1 MRCLGRE
8 TLVVSNYDQLCRV
21 PNRGQGAGAT
31 RPEST
36 LGRRRVAPAPAGHGR
51 CYAAESRPSASLA
64 QMRIEVIWLRMR
76 PRISNLKPWKVKIW
90 PTSGMQRP
98 EERREGKSVSVRVV
112 LGGRRIIKKKP
123 RRNMKANSNVAVP
136 PRKKEQRHQ
145 Q

>member
-36 LGRRRVAPAPAGHGR
+36 LGRSRVAPASAGHGR
-51 CYAAESRPSASLA
+51 CYAAESRPSASLE

-76 PRISNLKPWKVKIW
+76 PRISDLKPWTGKIR
-90 PTSGMQRP
+90 PTSGIDR
-98 EERREGKSVSVRVV
+98 KSTR
-112 LGGRRIIKKKP
+112 L
-123 RRNMKANSNVAVP
+123 NS
-136 PRKKEQRHQ
+136 RH
-145 Q
+145 

>member
-36 LGRRRVAPAPAGHGR
+36 LGRRRVAPATAGHGR

-90 PTSGMQRP
+90 PTSGMQRVSCRMRP
-98 EERREGKSVSVRVV
+98 AMVEARSEEHTSE
-112 LGGRRIIKKKP
+112 LQYLMRI
-123 RRNMKANSNVAVP
+123 SYAV
-136 PRKKEQRHQ
+136 
-145 Q
+145 